1 MLPINSEALAREH
14 PEYRNALRRLISW
27 INGQKDLRFINPH
40 GLAKQLSGVN
50 KSELATALTLLE
62 RAGYLRL
69 VYKVLTPNGV
79 LADGEFDDPT
89 KIPERLPDRLEHYF
103 DTSEADVVP
112 IFKMVA

>member
-1 MLPINSEALAREH
+1 MSPINSEALAREH
-14 PEYRNALRRLISW
+14 PEYSRALRRLISW
-27 INGQKDLRFINPH
+27 INSQKDLRFINPKW
-40 GLAKQLSGVN
+40 LAKQVSGVD
-50 KSELATALTLLE
+50 KTDLAAALTLLE

-69 VYKVLTPNGV
+69 VYKVLTPSGV
-79 LADGEFDDPT
+79 LAEGEFDDPT